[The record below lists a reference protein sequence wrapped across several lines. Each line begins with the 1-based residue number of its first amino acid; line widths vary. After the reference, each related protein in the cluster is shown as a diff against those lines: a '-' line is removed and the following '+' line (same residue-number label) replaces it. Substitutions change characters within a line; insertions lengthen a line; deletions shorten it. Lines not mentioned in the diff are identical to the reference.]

1 MTGWAHFAL
10 FALLALAAALAM
22 VRLLRGPSV
31 PDRVVA
37 LDLLAAIGA
46 GTCALT
52 AVVSSKT
59 VFLDVAMLLALISF
73 VGTVAFARFVEWRG
87 RQ

>member
-1 MTGWAHFAL
+1 VTGWAHFAL